1 MKKQLVL
8 IHGRSQE
15 FKRAQELKDEW
26 VGTLVK
32 TLDKDGLKLPIPLE
46 DVRFP
51 YYGQTLF
58 DLVDGVP
65 DAGVPDVI
73 VQGGGDDTDEREFL
87 AAVAAEMQQKLGID
101 DATVRAEAGTNVI
114 EQGVQDWKWVHAVL
128 RVIDRVGGA
137 SNFSVAAITKDVY
150 RYLRNPGL
158 RDAIEEG
165 VLKAFEPGVA
175 TVVVGH
181 SLGSVV
187 AYNILKRE
195 GKARGWEV
203 PLFITVG
210 APLGVTMIRQS
221 LRPIG
226 HPPCVQHWFNARDPR
241 DVVALYELDRDHFGV
256 TPAIE
261 NKNDV
266 VNWTP
271 NRHSI
276 AGYLS
281 DSVVAHRI
289 FEALR

>member
-15 FKRAQELKDEW
+15 FKRAQELKGEW
-26 VGTLVK
+26 VDTLVK
-32 TLDKDGLKLPIPLE
+32 RLDQDNLKLPIPLE

-65 DAGVPDVI
+65 DAAIPDVI
-73 VQGGGDDTDEREFL
+73 IQGGEDTDERDFL
-87 AAVAAEMQQKLGID
+87 AGVAAEMQEVLEID
-101 DATVRAEAGTNVI
+101 DAAVRAAAGTTAI
-114 EQGVQDWKWVHAVL
+114 EQGMQDWKWVHAVL
-128 RVIDRVGGA
+128 HLIDGRFKGA
-137 SNFSVAAITKDVY
+137 SNFSVAAVTKDVY

-165 VLKAFEPGVA
+165 VIKAFEPGVP

-226 HPPCVQHWFNARDPR
+226 HPACVQHWFNARDPR

-266 VNWTP
+266 DNWTP

-281 DSVVAHRI
+281 DPIVAHRI
-289 FEALR
+289 YEALR